1 MRKIKSRSVRKRVIA
16 LKRILVTTDFS
27 PESRKAFRYAVAF
40 AKQFGAALDVV
51 SIVEPVPMMSGPEM
65 SPIAV
70 DPSATAKSTKQML
83 VEWIA
88 REVPSTVRATA
99 LVRQGRAFLEIVAVA
114 QQRGADLIVIST
126 HGYSGLMHVFMGSTA
141 ERVVRHAPCPVLVV
155 RQHEHDFLAGSK
167 NKTATKKTSVK
178 AKRRGLMN

>member
-1 MRKIKSRSVRKRVIA
+1 MKKIKPNSVPKPVIA

-40 AKQFGAALDVV
+40 AKQFGAALDVI
-51 SIVEPVPMMSGPEM
+51 SIVEPVPIMSGPEM
-65 SPIAV
+65 APVAV

-83 VEWIA
+83 LKWIG
-88 REVPSTVRATA
+88 REVPSTVQATA
-99 LVRQGRAFLEIVAVA
+99 LVRQGRAFLEIVAAA

-167 NKTATKKTSVK
+167 SKAAPKKRRVH
-178 AKRRGLMN
+178 AKRRG